1 MLCWVCAV
9 VGEKVVTPGAIVSF
23 TIKLRLSPPGQVKP
37 APELPSQKRESAL
50 EEDQDGETSIEELIG
65 RRTGSDGEEP
75 TPLAH
80 APHFPRNRKPTWS
93 IFVGDH
99 KLNRVFV
106 APHKFTDMG
115 SKQVRT
121 VRMSFQAPPGPG
133 LYTFQ
138 VYCMSDS
145 FAGVDAQRDMR
156 VSQDPG
162 QRDCVDLADYQ
173 GFFRSRAFCR

>member
-1 MLCWVCAV
+1 
-9 VGEKVVTPGAIVSF
+9 VVTPGAIVSF
-23 TIKLRLSPPGQVKP
+23 TIKLRLSPPGQVKQQSVTP
-37 APELPSQKRESAL
+37 QKRESAL
-50 EEDQDGETSIEELIG
+50 EEDEDGETSIEELIG
-65 RRTGSDGEEP
+65 RRKSGEDGEEP
-75 TPLAH
+75 TPVAH
-80 APHFPRNRKPTWS
+80 APHFPKNRKPTWS

-145 FAGVDAQRDMR
+145 FVGADAQRDMK
-156 VSQDPG
+156 VSWTSASWHWRLRTRAEFTGPF
-162 QRDCVDLADYQ
+162 RADE
-173 GFFRSRAFCR
+173 S